1 MKKTILL
8 GLILIS
14 ANTFAQTTKSIK
26 LSKGQTIAAKTAM
39 TMDMDLGMGT
49 MKTDN
54 NTIFNIKVI
63 DENAKSYILTYTP
76 TKMKMT
82 VDDGKGQSMSFDSD
96 KPEDKYSEIGQKAG
110 ARLNVTDTLSLDKL
124 TGEVKSLSE
133 NNKGDNSGSGMFSMS
148 TNQNQGV
155 MDAFLVIPA
164 NTKIGDSWSDS
175 TFEKGLTTKKT
186 FKWISTDKDIA
197 TIKVNST
204 ILGSTEQDMQGT
216 SITMG
221 MDLSSTETRTVNTK
235 TGQVIK
241 VVNDSDVKM
250 TMESMGMTMSSKVV
264 TTTEYSN

>member
-1 MKKTILL
+1 
-8 GLILIS
+8 
-14 ANTFAQTTKSIK
+14 
-26 LSKGQTIAAKTAM
+26 
-39 TMDMDLGMGT
+39 
-49 MKTDN
+49 
-54 NTIFNIKVI
+54 
-63 DENAKSYILTYTP
+63 
-76 TKMKMT
+76 
-82 VDDGKGQSMSFDSD
+82 
-96 KPEDKYSEIGQKAG
+96 
-110 ARLNVTDTLSLDKL
+110 
-124 TGEVKSLSE
+124 
-133 NNKGDNSGSGMFSMS
+133 MS

-164 NTKIGDSWSDS
+164 NTKIGNSWSDS
-175 TFEKGLTTKKT
+175 TVDKGLTTKKT

-204 ILGSTEQDMQGT
+204 ILGSTEQEMQGT

>member
-1 MKKTILL
+1 MKKTILFSL
-8 GLILIS
+8 MLIS
-14 ANTFAQTTKSIK
+14 ASAFAQTPKSIK
-26 LSKGQTIAAKTAM
+26 LTKGQKITAKTAM
-39 TMDMDLGMGT
+39 SMDMDLGMGT

-54 NTIFNIKVI
+54 NTDFEIKVI
-63 DENAKSYILTYTP
+63 DENAKSYTITYTP
-76 TKMKMT
+76 VKMKML
-82 VDDGKGQSMSFDSD
+82 VDGMGQNMTFDSD
-96 KPEDKYSEIGQKAG
+96 KPEDKNSEIGQKAS

-197 TIKVNST
+197 TIKVNAT

-216 SITMG
+216 TITMG

-241 VVNDSDVKM
+241 VVNDGDIKM

-264 TTTEYSN
+264 STTEYSN